1 MVVLLHIFWYP
12 ADFCCSSLANS
23 SIRLAYYITDNT
35 PPCRILSLI
44 CSVPYFAL
52 TFAVRL
58 LFGSFTIFQFFPS
71 SPFLCTVYII
81 AFSQA
86 LSYALV
92 TSRNAMYRFCF
103 FFLLLWFIM
112 LFRILMWSAV
122 DFPAWPPA
130 WASVILISSLMRL
143 FQIFSPYYLLR

>member
-1 MVVLLHIFWYP
+1 MSIHSRHPMVVLLHIFWYP
-12 ADFCCSSLANS
+12 ADLYCSSLAIS
-23 SIRLAYYITDNT
+23 SIRLAYSITDNT

-44 CSVPYFAL
+44 CIVLVSPYFVL

-58 LFGSFTIFQFFPS
+58 LFSYFTIFQFFPS

-86 LSYALV
+86 LSYAFV
-92 TSRNAMYRFCF
+92 TSRNAMYKFCF

-122 DFPAWPPA
+122 DFPA
-130 WASVILISSLMRL
+130 
-143 FQIFSPYYLLR
+143 